1 MRRLLVVLSV
11 TFFVAVLL
19 PGSSS
24 LVGAQSNDCQMLGWT
39 GLAILPETQL
49 GWQGDIENV
58 AGTAARDLVG
68 VETFGWSPH
77 GQRLAYMDASVP
89 GDPVLRIATDPL
101 GTDASTI
108 PGVSGTSIVWS
119 PTGDRVLVSSS
130 AAAAISVVDL
140 NGVVT
145 TLDAQGRDAAWSFD
159 GTWVAWTSADG
170 IQIAHADGT
179 GLALLTPAPAN
190 GVLWRPNTHQLLVL
204 APSFLIAD
212 ADTLALTPFTV
223 DPVDFAAGF
232 AWSPSGDRLAWSAS
246 SDGTASPRIWVDSFD
261 GAGAQPV
268 SPLLPLPSDSSTFEP
283 FGAPFWSPDGS
294 QIAAGESD
302 GGWGSGF
309 MFGHVRVRLL
319 PADGSSAGVP
329 LTDFIGVDTPIN
341 FAALLLVAWSPDQQW
356 VAVEIRVAG
365 LIGGSS
371 ETFVG
376 YSIAAVDG
384 SSTRGLGSSFRER
397 GHVEWWP
404 VVGVVGAGGAC
415 VLAVDEEA
423 PAPIA
428 TGAPPVATRPQFTG

>member
-1 MRRLLVVLSV
+1 MRRLFVVLTV
-11 TFFVAVLL
+11 AFFVAVLL

-24 LVGAQSNDCQMLGWT
+24 LVSAQSNDCQMLGWT

-58 AGTAARDLVG
+58 AGTAARDLVD
-68 VETFGWSPH
+68 VETFGWSPD
-77 GQRLAYMDASVP
+77 GRRLAYMDASGP
-89 GDPVLRIATDPL
+89 ADPVLRIATDPL
-101 GTDASTI
+101 GTDPSTI
-108 PGVSGTSIVWS
+108 AGVSGTSIVWS
-119 PTGDRVLVSSS
+119 PTGDRVLLSSR
-130 AAAAISVVDL
+130 ADDAISVVDR

-145 TLDAQGRDAAWSFD
+145 TLDPQGRDAAWSFD
-159 GTWVAWTSADG
+159 GIWVAWTSADG
-170 IQIAHADGT
+170 IHIAHPDGT
-179 GLALLTPAPAN
+179 GPALLAPAPAN

-223 DPVDFAAGF
+223 DPANFAGGF

-268 SPLLPLPSDSSTFEP
+268 SPLLALPADSSTFAP
-283 FGAPFWSPDGS
+283 FSAPFWSPDGR
-294 QIAAGESD
+294 QIAAGESN

-309 MFGHVRVRLL
+309 MLGHVRVRLL
-319 PADGSSAGVP
+319 SADGSSDGVP
-329 LTDFIGVDTPIN
+329 LTDFVGVDTPIN
-341 FAALLLVAWSPDQQW
+341 FAALLLVTWSPDQRW
-356 VAVEIRVAG
+356 VAVEIRSAG

-376 YSIAAVDG
+376 YSIAAIDG
-384 SSTRGLGSSFRER
+384 SVARDLGSSFRER

-404 VVGVVGAGGAC
+404 VVGVIGAGGAC
-415 VLAVDEEA
+415 VLATDEDA
-423 PAPIA
+423 PAPGEAGVPPAA
-428 TGAPPVATRPQFTG
+428 THPQFTG